1 MFQVNGS
8 LHNNNAMRY
17 YWRMIKSFHDK
28 RTAALFLGKR
38 IRGID
43 QTIQSRVRVR
53 LLQIDAATCLDDL
66 RNPPSNRLER
76 KKGKLKHLHC
86 LRVNSQW
93 RICFEWK
100 NGDAYAVRVI
110 DYH

>member
-1 MFQVNGS
+1 
-8 LHNNNAMRY
+8 MRY
-17 YWRMIKSFHDK
+17 HMFMIKSFYDK
-28 RTAALFLGKR
+28 RTAALFMGKK
-38 IRGID
+38 IKGVD
-43 QTIQSRVRVR
+43 PSIQARVRMR

-66 RNPPSNRLER
+66 RNPPSNRLKR

-93 RICFEWK
+93 RLCFEWK
-100 NGDAYAVRVI
+100 DGDAHAVRLI

>member
-1 MFQVNGS
+1 MTLDS
-8 LHNNNAMRY
+8 INARRY
-17 YWRMIKSFHDK
+17 YLSVIKSFHDK
-28 RTAALFLGKR
+28 RTAALFLGNKLKGVD
-38 IRGID
+38 IS
-43 QTIQSRVRVR
+43 IQQRARMR

-100 NGDAYAVRVI
+100 AGDAHEVRLI

>member
-1 MFQVNGS
+1 V
-8 LHNNNAMRY
+8 
-17 YWRMIKSFHDK
+17 IKSFHDK
-28 RTAALFLGKR
+28 RTAALFLGKKVK
-38 IRGID
+38 GMD
-43 QTIQSRVRVR
+43 PSIQQRAHVR
-53 LLQIDAATCLDDL
+53 LLQIEAATSLDDL

-76 KKGKLKHLHC
+76 KRGRLKHLHC

-100 NGDAYAVRVI
+100 EGDAYKVRLI

>member
-1 MFQVNGS
+1 MF
-8 LHNNNAMRY
+8 
-17 YWRMIKSFHDK
+17 MIKSFYDK
-28 RTAALFLGKR
+28 RTAALFMGKK
-38 IRGID
+38 IKGVD
-43 QTIQSRVRVR
+43 PSIQARVRMR

-66 RNPPSNRLER
+66 RNPPSNRLKR

-93 RICFEWK
+93 RLCFEWK
-100 NGDAYAVRVI
+100 DGDAHAVRLI

>member
-1 MFQVNGS
+1 
-8 LHNNNAMRY
+8 
-17 YWRMIKSFHDK
+17 MIKSFHDK
-28 RTAALFLGKR
+28 RTAALFLGRRVK
-38 IRGID
+38 GID
-43 QTIQSRVRVR
+43 HAIQERARMR
-53 LLQIDAATCLDDL
+53 LLQIDAATCLEDL

-100 NGDAYAVRVI
+100 DGDAHAVRLI